1 MGSEATTRD
10 DRAQAVR
17 CTKERLVVG
26 LVDGRR
32 LSVPLRWYP
41 RLHAGTPAQRNPWE
55 PCAACRGIHWPD
67 LDEDLSIEGLL
78 AGRKDPASQM

>member
-1 MGSEATTRD
+1 MPEHRLA
-10 DRAQAVR
+10 ALAHLVEIQAPYS
-17 CTKERLVVG
+17 
-26 LVDGRR
+26 RR

-41 RLHAGTPAQRNPWE
+41 RLHAGTPAQRNHWE
-55 PCAACRGIHWPD
+55 PCAAGRGIHWPD